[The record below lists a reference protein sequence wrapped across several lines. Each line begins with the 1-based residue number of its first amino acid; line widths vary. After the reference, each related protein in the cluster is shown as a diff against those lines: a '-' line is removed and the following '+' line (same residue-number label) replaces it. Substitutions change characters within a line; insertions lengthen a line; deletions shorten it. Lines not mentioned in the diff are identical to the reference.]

1 MKIKPQ
7 NLTGHIPPGRYNGT
21 IIEQRESSDQRYLWL
36 KIDVEERDVILNIA
50 IPCASVIFNDFA
62 KAFVDKQGYVNTED
76 FVDTMIEFSLKNYEL
91 NDSIYSRF
99 TALNAIMEDDENDWF
114 ISI

>member
-36 KIDVEERDVILNIA
+36 KIDVEEKDVILNIA
-50 IPCASVIFNDFA
+50 IPCASMIFNNFALDFI
-62 KAFVDKQGYVNTED
+62 DDLGYVDTKNFINTL
-76 FVDTMIEFSLKNYEL
+76 IEFTVKNYEL
-91 NDSIYSRF
+91 NNSVYSRF
-99 TALNAIMEDDENDWF
+99 TALKAIMEDDEND
-114 ISI
+114 